1 MNSCNLFFPLSL
13 KEEHVASLSKWF
25 LPGSQYLKRGDEM
38 TSLSYLEPNVRWER
52 LKIIVG
58 LCLTST
64 KCRLTNFYSVMFV
77 YKQYVETH
85 EIHVRK

>member
-1 MNSCNLFFPLSL
+1 MNSCKFFLPLSL

-25 LPGSQYLKRGDEM
+25 LPRRQYLKRGEEM
-38 TSLSYLEPNVRWER
+38 TSLSYVEPNVRWER

-58 LCLTST
+58 VCATST
-64 KCRLTNFYSVMFV
+64 KSRLPNFYSVVFV
-77 YKQYVETH
+77 HKQYVKTH

>member
-1 MNSCNLFFPLSL
+1 
-13 KEEHVASLSKWF
+13 
-25 LPGSQYLKRGDEM
+25 M
-38 TSLSYLEPNVRWER
+38 TSLSHVEPNVRWVR

-58 LCLTST
+58 ACPTST
-64 KCRLTNFYSVMFV
+64 KSRLPNFFSVVFV